1 MAQRSYDLVESEVK
15 RSLTP
20 PGLILTCRW
29 RLVDGDKVTECYSS
43 TIVTPDALCDQR
55 MWDDMFEQVQWW
67 YAAKQRKNGEIACLR
82 T

>member
-1 MAQRSYDLVESEVK
+1 MGQRSYDLVSSEVK
-15 RSLTP
+15 RSLAP

-43 TIVTPDALCDQR
+43 TLVDADMLTNQR

-67 YAAKQRKNGEIACLR
+67 FAAKQRKNGEVACLP